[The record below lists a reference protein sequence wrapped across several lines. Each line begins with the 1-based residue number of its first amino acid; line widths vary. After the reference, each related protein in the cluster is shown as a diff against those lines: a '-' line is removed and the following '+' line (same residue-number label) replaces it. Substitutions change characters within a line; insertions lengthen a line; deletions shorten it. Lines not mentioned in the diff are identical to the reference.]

1 MQWLIAID
9 ANVLVYA
16 HRPEF
21 SQYARARARLAEL
34 AEGSA
39 LWALPVFC
47 LGEFVRITTHPRFLT
62 PPSTPDES
70 LAALSG
76 LLESP
81 SVSVLVPGDRF
92 WPLFQAALRESRST
106 GNLAFDAQI
115 VALCR
120 EHGARPLLTEDRD
133 FGRFRDFP
141 VENLP

>member
-1 MQWLIAID
+1 MIAID
-9 ANVLVYA
+9 TNILVYA

-21 SQYARARARLAEL
+21 SQYARARERLTAL

-47 LGEFVRITTHPRFLT
+47 LGEFIRITTHPRFLT
-62 PPSTPDES
+62 PPSTLDES

-81 SVSVLVPGDRF
+81 SLSILVPGDRF
-92 WPLFQAALRESRST
+92 WALFQAALRESRST

-115 VALCR
+115 VAVCR

-133 FGRFRDFP
+133 FGRFKEFP
-141 VENLP
+141 VEALS